1 MGRILRQASSY
12 GSYPL
17 IFVQSDRSLASS
29 LRDLFNEHRAGFLD
43 TIRLGGEAPARC
55 MTLARWSQPENFTRL
70 NQLYGDFI
78 YRDNSGLAREHKPLQ
93 SLWAQWYFGLILP
106 PLMMA
111 LLLENRAL
119 DCSPEHVHVEFHE
132 TGRPAAFWIDARE
145 DQEARYLSPLRRL
158 DRLIQRHLI
167 PAVEGIACHG
177 DINAKLIWS
186 NTGFAVGWFLGEL
199 APLLGETLRAELE
212 HAIFF
217 NRTLPG
223 GSDNPFYRT
232 MLPRDGEMQR
242 RTCCQ
247 RYRLPAVERCGN
259 CTLKP
264 V

>member
-1 MGRILRQASSY
+1 MSTILRQVSEY

-17 IFVQSDRSLASS
+17 IFLQSDRSLANS
-29 LRDLFNEHRAGFLD
+29 LRNLFSEHRAYFLD
-43 TIRLGGEAPARC
+43 TIKLGSETPASC
-55 MTLARWSQPENFTRL
+55 MTLKRWSQPENFARF

-78 YRDNSGLAREHKPLQ
+78 YRDNTEMARENKPLQ
-93 SLWAQWYFGLILP
+93 SLWAQWYFGLLIP
-106 PLMMA
+106 PMMMA

-119 DCSPEHVHVEFHE
+119 DCSPEHIHVEFHE

-145 DQEARYLSPLRRL
+145 DREARYLSPRHRMY
-158 DRLIQRHLI
+158 RLIQQHLI
-167 PAVEGIACHG
+167 PAVEGIERHG
-177 DINAKLIWS
+177 DINGKLIWS
-186 NTGFAVGWFLGEL
+186 NNGFAVWWFLGEL
-199 APLLGETLRAELE
+199 APLLGEDLRAELE

-217 NRTLPG
+217 SRSLPDG
-223 GSDNPFYRT
+223 LDNPFYRT

-247 RYRLPAVERCGN
+247 RYRLPNVERCGN